1 MRYILYLY
9 ANSFQMK
16 KCIFWVLILFTQLC
30 LSQPFQNW
38 KGYFSYNQI
47 KDVSESSTK
56 IYAAAENALFTKNLA
71 SNDIKTTNTVD
82 GLSGQTISAI
92 YHSEIFNKT
101 IVGYEDGLIIVIND
115 ADGSMLNVVDIINKN
130 IPANIK
136 RVNHFMEYDGIVYVS
151 CDFGIVQYKLSTL
164 EFGDTYFIGPAG
176 QEIKVYQTAI
186 FNGDIHAVTQYYGIR
201 KAAITNPNLN
211 DFAQWQVFD
220 GGFWNGLVTFNNQLI
235 GMNINNN
242 IYKYN
247 GSYFE
252 QIGTIGQPGLDIRTA
267 GNYLVITSLN
277 KVLVFNQSLS
287 QIVTIQSSQ
296 ITSIPVTF
304 SCATVVN
311 ETIYI
316 GTNEN
321 GIVSSPIS
329 SPTNFEFMM
338 PNGPERN
345 NIFSLNTSSS
355 NLWAVYGGYDILYN
369 PYTYIGFAPTQFG
382 ISKYNQADGWLNIPY
397 SDVLGA
403 KVLVRIAVNPNDETK
418 VYIASYFNGLL
429 YLEND
434 IPTTLFD
441 ASNSGLEGET
451 GNCRI
456 NSTTFDKSG
465 NLWLTNSRVANGL
478 KVLKA
483 TGEWQSFNME
493 TILTDFASNDFCKIA
508 IDKNGTKWIASY
520 KNGVI
525 AFNETT
531 NIFKKISEGIDLGNL
546 PSQDVRAIA
555 VDNRNQVWI
564 GTNKGLRVL
573 PSAGSYN
580 SDEQMKANAIIILED
595 GLAQELLY
603 EQFITDIAVNGS
615 NQKWIGTADSGV
627 FLFSSNGQE
636 TIYHFTK
643 DNSPLPSN
651 VINDIDINSVTGE
664 IFFATD
670 KGMVSFQGTST
681 RPADNL
687 DAVYVYP
694 NPVRPEFVGTVKIA
708 GLISKA
714 NIKITDIE
722 GNLVYETTSEGGT
735 VEWDTKAFGKY
746 NVASG
751 VYMIFI
757 AAEDASE
764 TAVKKVMIIR

>member
-1 MRYILYLY
+1 
-9 ANSFQMK
+9 MK
-16 KCIFWVLILFTQLC
+16 KCFFWVLFLFFQIC

-47 KDVSESSTK
+47 KDISESNTK

-71 SNDIKTTNTVD
+71 TNDIKTINTID

-92 YHSEIFNKT
+92 YHSDTFNKT
-101 IVGYEDGLIIVIND
+101 IVGYEDGLMIVIND

-136 RVNHFMEYDGIVYVS
+136 RVNHFMEYNGIVYVS
-151 CDFGIVQYKLSTL
+151 CDFGIVQYKLATL

-176 QEIKVYQTAI
+176 QEIKVYQTTI
-186 FNGDIHAVTQYYGIR
+186 FNGDIYAVTQYYGIR

-211 DFAQWQVFD
+211 DFSQWQVFNS
-220 GGFWNGLVTFNNQLI
+220 GYWTGMVTFNNQLVAI
-235 GMNINNN
+235 GTDNN

-247 GSYFE
+247 GVSF
-252 QIGTIGQPGLDIRTA
+252 QQFGSIGQPGLGIRATP
-267 GNYLVITSLN
+267 NYLIVTSSSQ
-277 KVLVFNQSLS
+277 VFIYNTSLS
-287 QIVTIQSSQ
+287 QIIHIQNSQ

-304 SCATVVN
+304 SCATVAN

-321 GIVSSPIS
+321 GIVSSPIN
-329 SPTNFEFMM
+329 SPSNFEFVM
-338 PNGPERN
+338 PNGPARN
-345 NIFSLNTSSS
+345 NIFSINSSS
-355 NLWAVYGGYDILYN
+355 TNLWAVYGGYGGDYN
-369 PYTYIGFAPTQFG
+369 PYTYLPSGIGQFG
-382 ISKYNQADGWLNIPY
+382 ISKYNEANGWLNIPY
-397 SDVLGA
+397 SDVLNA
-403 KVLVRIAVNPNDETK
+403 KAIVRIAINPNDETQ
-418 VYIASYFNGLL
+418 VYTGSYHSGLL
-429 YLEND
+429 KIANNV
-434 IPTTLFD
+434 PTTLYNQ
-441 ASNSGLEGET
+441 SNSPLEFQAVAPEIW
-451 GNCRI
+451 I

-465 NLWLTNSRVANGL
+465 NLWMTESRVKNGL
-478 KVLKA
+478 YVLKSN
-483 TGEWQSFNME
+483 GEWQAYNME
-493 TILTDFASNDFCKIA
+493 NILANYSNNDFCKIA
-508 IDKNGTKWIASY
+508 IDKSGTKWIASF
-520 KNGVI
+520 KNGVV

-531 NIFKKISEGIDLGNL
+531 NIFKKISEGVDLGNL
-546 PSQDVRAIA
+546 PSADVRAIA

-564 GTNKGLRVL
+564 GTNRGLRVL
-573 PSAGSYN
+573 PSTASYN
-580 SDEQMKANAIIILED
+580 SDNQMKANAIIILED
-595 GLAQELLY
+595 GVAQELLY

-627 FLFSSNGQE
+627 FLFSSDGQQ

-651 VINDIDINSVTGE
+651 VINDIEINSVTGE

-670 KGMVSFQGTST
+670 RGMVSFQGTST
-681 RPADNL
+681 KPNDNL
-687 DAVYVYP
+687 NAVYVYP

>member
-1 MRYILYLY
+1 MY
-9 ANSFQMK
+9 ANYLQMK
-16 KCIFWVLILFTQLC
+16 KCFFGVLFLFFQIC

-47 KDVSESSTK
+47 KDISESNTK
-56 IYAAAENALFTKNLA
+56 IYAAAENALFTKNVL
-71 SNDIKTTNTVD
+71 SNDIKTVNTID

-92 YHSEIFNKT
+92 YHSDTFNKT
-101 IVGYEDGLIIVIND
+101 IVGYEDGLMIIIND

-130 IPANIK
+130 IPSNIK

-151 CDFGIVQYKLSTL
+151 CDFGIVQYKLATL

-186 FNGDIHAVTQYYGIR
+186 YNTEIYAVTQYYGIR
-201 KAAITNPNLN
+201 KAAVTNPNLI

-220 GGFWNGLVTFNNQLI
+220 GGFWNGLVTFNNQLV
-235 GMNINNN
+235 GMNTNNKV
-242 IYKYN
+242 YKYN
-247 GSYFE
+247 GFFFE
-252 QIGTIGQPGLDIRTA
+252 EFGTIGQTGLDIRATS
-267 GNYLVITSLN
+267 NYLIVTSSSHVYIYN
-277 KVLVFNQSLS
+277 TSLS
-287 QIVTIQSSQ
+287 QIIHIQNSQ
-296 ITSIPVTF
+296 ITSVPVTF
-304 SCATVVN
+304 TCATVVN

-321 GIVSSPIS
+321 GIVSSPIN
-329 SPTNFEFMM
+329 SPTNFEFIM
-338 PNGPERN
+338 PNGPVRN
-345 NIFSLNTSSS
+345 NIFSINSSSS

-369 PYTYIGFAPTQFG
+369 PFNYIGFSLSTFG
-382 ISKYNQADGWLNIPY
+382 ISKYNSTNLWSYIPY
-397 SDVLGA
+397 SALPSTEA
-403 KVLVRIAVNPNDETK
+403 LTRITVNPNDENQ
-418 VYIASYFNGLL
+418 AFFSSYNRGLL
-429 YLEND
+429 QLD
-434 IPTTLFD
+434 SDVPTTLF
-441 ASNSGLEGET
+441 NE
-451 GNCRI
+451 N
-456 NSTTFDKSG
+456 NSTLKSLSSPSTTGIRIGPSVYDKSG
-465 NLWLTNSRVANGL
+465 NLWVTNSRVKTGL
-478 KVLKA
+478 NVLKS
-483 TGEWQSFNME
+483 GGQWQAFDME
-493 TILTDFASNDFCKIA
+493 TILTDYASNDFSKIA
-508 IDKNGTKWIASY
+508 VDRNGTKWIATY
-520 KNGVI
+520 KNGVV
-525 AFNETT
+525 AFNETA
-531 NIFKKISEGIDLGNL
+531 NIFKKLSEGVDLGNL

-564 GTNKGLRVL
+564 GTTKGLRVL

-580 SDEQMKANAIIILED
+580 SDDQMKANAIIILED

-670 KGMVSFQGTST
+670 RGMVSFQGTAT
-681 RPADNL
+681 KPADSL

>member
-1 MRYILYLY
+1 
-9 ANSFQMK
+9 MK
-16 KCIFWVLILFTQLC
+16 KCFFWLLLLFYQIC
-30 LSQPFQNW
+30 FSQPFQNW

-47 KDVSESSTK
+47 KDISQSSTK
-56 IYAAAENALFTKNLA
+56 IYAAAENALFTKNLT
-71 SNDIKTTNTVD
+71 SNDIKTINTID

-92 YHSEIFNKT
+92 YHSDTFNKT
-101 IVGYEDGLIIVIND
+101 IVGYEDGLMIVIND
-115 ADGSMLNVVDIINKN
+115 ADGTMLNVVDIINKN

-136 RVNHFMEYDGIVYVS
+136 KVNHFMEYDGIIYVS
-151 CDFGIVQYKLSTL
+151 CDFGIVQYKLATL
-164 EFGDTYFIGPAG
+164 EFGDTYFIGPSG
-176 QEIKVYQTAI
+176 QEIKVYQTAV
-186 FNGDIHAVTQYYGIR
+186 FNGDIYAVTQYYGIR

-211 DFAQWQVFD
+211 DYAQWQVFD
-220 GGFWNGLVTFNNQLI
+220 SGYWSGLVTFNNQLI
-235 GMNINNN
+235 GMSVNNN

-247 GSYFE
+247 GSFFE
-252 QIGTIGQPGLDIRTA
+252 QIGTIGQPGLDIRAA
-267 GNYLVITSLN
+267 GNYMVVTSLN

-296 ITSIPVTF
+296 ITLIPVTF
-304 SCATVVN
+304 CCATVAN
-311 ETIYI
+311 DTIYI

-321 GIVSSPIS
+321 GIVSAPIT
-329 SPTNFEFMM
+329 SPTSFEFIM
-338 PNGPERN
+338 PNGPQRN
-345 NIFSLNTSSS
+345 NIFAIDTSSS
-355 NLWAVYGGYDILYN
+355 NLWAVYGGYNGDYN
-369 PYTYIGFAPTQFG
+369 PYTYLNIGQPASFG
-382 ISKYNQADGWLNIPY
+382 ISKYNQSGWLNIPY
-397 SDVLGA
+397 SDVLQA
-403 KVLVRIAVNPNDETK
+403 RALVRIAVNPNDETQ
-418 VYIASYFNGLL
+418 VYFGSYHNGLL
-429 YLEND
+429 KIEND
-434 IPTTLFD
+434 IPTTLYD
-441 ASNSGLEGET
+441 NTNSTLEISVGTE
-451 GNCRI
+451 I
-456 NSTTFDKSG
+456 WVNSTTFDKSS
-465 NLWLTNSRVANGL
+465 NLWMTDSRTKKAL
-478 KVLKA
+478 QVLKSNG
-483 TGEWQSFNME
+483 TWQSFDME
-493 TILTDFASNDFCKIA
+493 TILTDYASNDFCKIA
-508 IDKNGTKWIASY
+508 IDKSGTKWIASS

-525 AFNETT
+525 AFNE
-531 NIFKKISEGIDLGNL
+531 NSSVGFKKIAEGVDLGNL

-573 PSAGSYN
+573 PSTGNYN
-580 SDEQMKANAIIILED
+580 SGEQMKANAIIILED

-603 EQFITDIAVNGS
+603 EQFITDIVVNGS

-735 VEWDTKAFGKY
+735 VEWDTKAFGKH

>member
-1 MRYILYLY
+1 
-9 ANSFQMK
+9 MK
-16 KCIFWVLILFTQLC
+16 KYFFGVLFLFFQIC

-38 KGYFSYNQI
+38 KGYFSYNTI
-47 KDVSESSTK
+47 KDISESSTK

-71 SNDIKTTNTVD
+71 TNDIKTINTID

-92 YHSEIFNKT
+92 YHSDTFNKT
-101 IVGYEDGLIIVIND
+101 IVGYEDGLMIVVND

-151 CDFGIVQYKLSTL
+151 CDFGIVQYKLATL

-176 QEIKVYQTAI
+176 QEIKVYQTTI
-186 FNGDIHAVTQYYGIR
+186 FNGDIFAVTQYNGIR
-201 KAAITNPNLN
+201 KAAITNPNLI
-211 DFAQWQVFD
+211 DYAQWQVFD
-220 GGFWNGLVTFNNQLI
+220 AGFWNGIVTFNNQLVA
-235 GMNINNN
+235 MNTNNG
-242 IYKYN
+242 IYRHN
-247 GSYFE
+247 GTSFQ
-252 QIGTIGQPGLDIRTA
+252 QIGTLGQPGLDLRSNS
-267 GNYLVITSLN
+267 NYLVATCAN
-277 KVLVFNQSLS
+277 KVIIYNQGLS
-287 QIVTIQSSQ
+287 QVATILNSQ

-304 SCATVVN
+304 TCATVVN
-311 ETIYI
+311 SSIYI

-321 GIVSSPIS
+321 GIVSSPIN
-329 SPTNFEFMM
+329 SPTNFEFIM
-338 PNGPERN
+338 PNGPVRN
-345 NIFSLNTSSS
+345 NIFSINSSSS

-369 PYTYIGFAPTQFG
+369 PYNYTPSTGLTALG
-382 ISKYNQADGWLNIPY
+382 ISKYNETAGWLNIPY

-403 KVLVRIAVNPNDETK
+403 KALVRIAVNPNDETQAY
-418 VYIASYFNGLL
+418 VGSYHNGLL
-429 YLEND
+429 KIEND
-434 IPTTLFD
+434 IPTTLYD
-441 ASNSGLEGET
+441 NTNSTLDISVGSE
-451 GNCRI
+451 I
-456 NSTTFDKSG
+456 WVNSTTFDKSG
-465 NLWLTNSRVANGL
+465 NLWMTDSRTQKAL
-478 KVLKA
+478 QVLKSNG
-483 TGEWQSFNME
+483 TWQSFDMQ
-493 TILTDFASNDFCKIA
+493 TILTDYASNDFCKIA
-508 IDKNGTKWIASY
+508 IDKSGTKWIATY
-520 KNGVI
+520 KNGVV
-525 AFNETT
+525 AFNE
-531 NIFKKISEGIDLGNL
+531 NSSVGFKKISEGVDLGNL
-546 PSQDVRAIA
+546 PSIDVRAIA

-564 GTNKGLRVL
+564 GTNRGLRVL
-573 PSAGSYN
+573 PSTGSYN
-580 SDEQMKANAIIILED
+580 DTTQMKANAIIILED

-670 KGMVSFQGTST
+670 RGMVSFKGTST

-687 DAVYVYP
+687 NAVYVYP

-746 NVASG
+746 DVASG